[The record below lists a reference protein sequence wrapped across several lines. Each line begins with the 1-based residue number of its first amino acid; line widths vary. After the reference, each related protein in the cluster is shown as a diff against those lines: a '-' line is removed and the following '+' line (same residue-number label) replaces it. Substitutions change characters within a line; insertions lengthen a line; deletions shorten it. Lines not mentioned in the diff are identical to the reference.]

1 MSQSV
6 ASTPD
11 ITAPEDRGYHPIDFS
26 PLQKGVDNSILN
38 TSPNFQ
44 FFYNVDNTGILVIIL
59 TIVILVFIIISW
71 PYTNGCLECLYANQ
85 ASFCVTSSEVDK
97 MGEQNLSGFYQV

>member
-1 MSQSV
+1 M
-6 ASTPD
+6 
-11 ITAPEDRGYHPIDFS
+11 
-26 PLQKGVDNSILN
+26 
-38 TSPNFQ
+38 
-44 FFYNVDNTGILVIIL
+44 IIL

-85 ASFCVTSSEVDK
+85 ASFCVTSAEVDK